1 VYRLRRRRHPPSP
14 VTLPA
19 SSGRNGAAGR
29 SPRVALTVTT
39 PATGTRR
46 LSRGRLLP
54 PQRRLAVQH
63 RQEQRAA
70 SARLEI
76 TMTALPSS
84 PRIAAPAYYHGR
96 PVSFWITHLSPRR
109 GGPRAAA
116 PAKSQDR
123 SRT

>member
-1 VYRLRRRRHPPSP
+1 
-14 VTLPA
+14 
-19 SSGRNGAAGR
+19 
-29 SPRVALTVTT
+29 
-39 PATGTRR
+39 
-46 LSRGRLLP
+46 
-54 PQRRLAVQH
+54 
-63 RQEQRAA
+63 
-70 SARLEI
+70 
-76 TMTALPSS
+76 MTALPSS